1 MHDRCLLFWGENLM
15 VFPDGAALPMSEITT
30 RGVKAFL
37 IDHYQ
42 VPSDDPT
49 VLHILDRCA

>member
-1 MHDRCLLFWGENLM
+1 M
-15 VFPDGAALPMSEITT
+15 VFPEGAALPMSEITT

-42 VPSDDPT
+42 VPSGDPT
-49 VLHILDRCA
+49 VLHVLDRCASLLT